1 MDCIK
6 DIFKIPIYVEKLSLN
21 NDDIKNYCYSLKDN
35 DIEGRVISNVGGWQ
49 SKDLEGIHLP
59 LNDLFK
65 EIINHSS
72 LFMKEIQLKN
82 YDNIKIDNIW
92 ININGFKDSNNMHT
106 HPNTLISGVYYV
118 NSFENAG
125 NLNFNRDAIMT
136 YDWNKRTIET
146 LNEYNSYS
154 FFVKPVI
161 GNLILFPSWL
171 SHSVSPNQSQT
182 QERIS
187 ISFNIVYE

>member
-92 ININGFKDSNNMHT
+92 ININGFKDSNNMHI

-125 NLNFNRDAIMT
+125 KLNFNRDAVMT
-136 YDWNKRTIET
+136 YDWNEKTIET
-146 LNEYNSYS
+146 LNQYNSYS

-161 GNLILFPSWL
+161 GNLVLFPSWL